1 MTDLPKLQAE
11 ELPLSDEQKH
21 QAMAVLGEL
30 DRLADVVRVHS
41 EKLEQNYRDL
51 FEALP
56 GESQERV
63 IWRGIIGFANAATLD
78 ATTSPARIA
87 GSLPPEEIKKF
98 LYLLK
103 LCDQSSFQDL
113 GMDSFAEVQQL
124 TKALPTQLGLDAFPV
139 GADKAMNLIA
149 FAMLSNRYQ
158 PQLRRFLT
166 WMCEPQKHPDLS
178 TEAINFLAKHAR
190 GVDIRP
196 DYSDANFD
204 ENSPGYSAV
213 YYYKTVQYQSVM
225 SPICKFIF
233 DRIER
238 YHDWLD
244 RIPVKK
250 VKRHRDNEDEIA
262 REKAIPI
269 RICER
274 PGCGRFLIPQRIGRK
289 KFCSKKCL
297 VAQPGRTGKEN
308 KDYMWLY
315 RRETERRAVVRSKL
329 KSPKNE
335 QRLTRI
341 EKDWPDLAGRVKKL
355 RQRVG

>member
-1 MTDLPKLQAE
+1 MSDLPKLQTAE
-11 ELPLSDEQKH
+11 EQAQSGGLSAWMVALRWLEADRAKGEQ
-21 QAMAVLGEL
+21 
-30 DRLADVVRVHS
+30 
-41 EKLEQNYRDL
+41 LEQNCRSL
-51 FEALP
+51 FGALP
-56 GESQERV
+56 DESQERL
-63 IWRGIIGFANAATLD
+63 IWRGIIGFTNAATLD
-78 ATTSPARIA
+78 ATTSPARVA

-98 LYLLK
+98 LMLLK
-103 LCDQSSFQDL
+103 LCDQSSLQDL
-113 GMDSFAEVQQL
+113 DMDSFAEVQQFA
-124 TKALPTQLGLDAFPV
+124 KGLPTQFGLDAVPDDA
-139 GADKAMNLIA
+139 GKAINIIA
-149 FAMLSNRYQ
+149 FTMLSNRYQ

-196 DYSDANFD
+196 GDSDANFD
-204 ENSPGYSAV
+204 DSSADYNPV
-213 YYYKTVQYQSVM
+213 YYHKTVQYQSVM

-244 RIPVKK
+244 RIPGKK

-269 RICER
+269 RICDR